1 MKNKATT
8 NSAVRR
14 GKTSAETSDL
24 REEVPCSP
32 RANVAYSILP
42 VVDWVR
48 NTLRRIFPAPP
59 KTTKAEVRADRIS
72 ILRERAK
79 LI

>member
-1 MKNKATT
+1 MKDTARENLV
-8 NSAVRR
+8 VRSD
-14 GKTSAETSDL
+14 KTEAEAPDL
-24 REEVPCSP
+24 REKVPCSP

-42 VVDWVR
+42 ALDWVR
-48 NTLRRIFPAPP
+48 NTLRRRPDAPP
-59 KTTKAEVRADRIS
+59 ETTKTEVRADRVS